1 MNAIATLQQNYINV
15 EFTKLNDLTA
25 RLRIAGAKISVKK
38 LGTLHRIILL
48 QEPSMASLEQV
59 LNYSNNVKY
68 INKFIEE
75 TVPTIDSLT
84 IVSPNNESIATIP
97 FTKGLELASLDKLQN
112 LPLAQLKKLAAT
124 HKISG
129 RSKMSAPS
137 LAQKLQSLVTK
148 SELL

>member
-1 MNAIATLQQNYINV
+1 MNTIAIKQAQYIDV
-15 EFTKLNDLTA
+15 EFSRLNDLTA

-59 LNYSNNVKY
+59 LNYSNNVKH

-112 LPLAQLKKLAAT
+112 LPLAQLKKT
-124 HKISG
+124 RCYTQDF
-129 RSKMSAPS
+129 RS
-137 LAQKLQSLVTK
+137 
-148 SELL
+148 

>member
-1 MNAIATLQQNYINV
+1 MNASATLQQNYIDV

-38 LGTLHRIILL
+38 LGKLHRIILL
-48 QEPSMASLEQV
+48 QEPFIASLEQV
-59 LNYSNNVKY
+59 LSYSNNVAS
-68 INKFIEE
+68 IEE
-75 TVPTIDSLT
+75 KFDETVLT
-84 IVSPNNESIATIP
+84 NDLIATIAANDSSETILLP
-97 FTKGLELASLDKLQN
+97 KEPELASLDELQN

-137 LAQKLQSLVTK
+137 LSQKLQSLVTK
-148 SELL
+148 LELL